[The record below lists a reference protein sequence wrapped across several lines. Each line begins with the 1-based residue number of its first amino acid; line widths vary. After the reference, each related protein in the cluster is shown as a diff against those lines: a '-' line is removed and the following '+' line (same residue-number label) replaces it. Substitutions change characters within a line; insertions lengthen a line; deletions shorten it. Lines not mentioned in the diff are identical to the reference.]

1 MSLFEKPVPK
11 PLADRM
17 RPLSLD
23 EYLGQDQLL
32 GTGKAL
38 RVAIEEG
45 KAGSLILFGPPGVG
59 KTTLALLIAH
69 ASNRNFEQ
77 FSAVLNGIKD
87 VRAAVERA
95 EEARKMEGKGT
106 LLFIDEIHR
115 FNKAQQDAFL
125 PLVESGKVVLVG
137 ATTENPAF
145 SVIAPLLSRCRVLQL
160 RALEPQHIA
169 DLVGR
174 ALDDPMRG
182 LGKHELTIEEAATE
196 RLTMLAGGDAR
207 RALTILEACAN
218 ITEDG
223 GAITVDSLME
233 AAQHR
238 TLIHDKSGD
247 QHYDLLSAFH
257 KSLRN
262 SDVQA
267 CVYWMARMLE
277 AGVDPMQPA
286 RRMVAMAAEDI
297 GLADPMA
304 LQVATSALVAVQNLG
319 LPEGRLPL
327 TEAAIYLA
335 QAPKSNAVYQAISAA
350 TELVREGEQHDIP
363 LQLRNAATGLAK
375 EMGHGVGYRYAHDC
389 EDGVAPMQCLP
400 DALTGEVFFRPT
412 GRGFEAKVVDRM
424 ASADHLRGGGDE

>member
-1 MSLFEKPVPK
+1 MSLFEKPVQK

-17 RPLSLD
+17 RPVGLD
-23 EYLGQDQLL
+23 EFLGQEHLL
-32 GTGKAL
+32 GEGKAL
-38 RVAIEEG
+38 RESIEAG

-59 KTTLALLIAH
+59 KTTLALLIAR

-95 EEARKMEGKGT
+95 EEVRRMEGKGT

-160 RALEPQHIA
+160 RALGAEFLA
-169 DLVGR
+169 DLIHR
-174 ALDDPMRG
+174 ALGDSMRG
-182 LGKHELTIEEAATE
+182 LGKQRLSIADAAVE
-196 RLTMLAGGDAR
+196 RLTLLAGGDAR

-218 ITEDG
+218 ITAE
-223 GAITVDSLME
+223 GAELTVESMME

-267 CVYWMARMLE
+267 CVYWLARMLE
-277 AGVDPMQPA
+277 AGVDPLQPA
-286 RRMVAMAAEDI
+286 RRMLAMSAEDI

-304 LQVATSALVAVQNLG
+304 LQIATSTLIAVQNLG

-335 QAPKSNAVYQAISAA
+335 QAPKSNAVYRAINAA
-350 TELVREGEQHDIP
+350 TELVREGEQHEIP
-363 LQLRNAATGLAK
+363 LQLRNAVTGLAK
-375 EMGHGVGYRYAHDC
+375 QLGHGVGYRYAHDW
-389 EDGVAPMQCLP
+389 DGGVAPMQCLP
-400 DALTGEVFFRPT
+400 DALKDEVFFEPS
-412 GRGFEAKVVDRM
+412 GRGFEAKVVERM
-424 ASADHLRGGGDE
+424 AAADRLRAGRDK

>member
-1 MSLFEKPVPK
+1 MTLFEKPVQK
-11 PLADRM
+11 PLAERM
-17 RPLSLD
+17 RPIDLG
-23 EYLGQDQLL
+23 EYLGQEHLL

-38 RVAIEEG
+38 RDAIEEG

-59 KTTLALLIAH
+59 KTTLALLIAR

-95 EEARKMEGKGT
+95 EQVRQMEGKGT

-145 SVIAPLLSRCRVLQL
+145 SVIAPLLSRCRVLRLQ
-160 RALEPQHIA
+160 ALGAEHLSNLIR
-169 DLVGR
+169 R

-182 LGKHELTIEEAATE
+182 LGKQSLSIDDAAIE
-196 RLTMLAGGDAR
+196 RLTMLSGGDAR
-207 RALTILEACAN
+207 RALTILEACSN

-223 GAITVDSLME
+223 AAITLESLME

-286 RRMVAMAAEDI
+286 RRMLAMAAEDI

-304 LQVATSALVAVQNLG
+304 LQVATSAFVAVQNLG

-335 QAPKSNAVYQAISAA
+335 QAPKSNAVYRAINAA
-350 TELVREGEQHDIP
+350 TELVREGEQHEIP
-363 LQLRNAATGLAK
+363 LQLRNAVTGLAK
-375 EMGHGVGYRYAHDC
+375 DLGHGAGYRYAHDC
-389 EDGVAPMQCLP
+389 PDGVAPMQCLP
-400 DALTGEVFFRPT
+400 DSLQGRVFFDPT
-412 GRGFEAKVVDRM
+412 DRGFEAKIRGRM
-424 ASADHLRGGGDE
+424 AAADKIRGDGDT